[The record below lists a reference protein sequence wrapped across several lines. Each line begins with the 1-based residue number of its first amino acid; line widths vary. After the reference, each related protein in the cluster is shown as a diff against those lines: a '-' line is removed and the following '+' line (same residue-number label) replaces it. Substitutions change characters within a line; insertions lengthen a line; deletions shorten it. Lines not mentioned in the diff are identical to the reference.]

1 MTNEST
7 TPQAAIP
14 GKVRFRMFYRDGGNH
29 KTTNDFFYSNTENLS
44 QDEIMEALRSINSDE
59 MLPAEYDLSTSAPLI
74 HPNENAHNNEDHCYI
89 EFDADEHVSFHRNAI
104 DPAMAEGDIS
114 YIIKNIKDVEKD
126 GSCLSYR
133 QLTEAVHASNIN
145 DVKESIEHCNLALI
159 DKNEL
164 AELRALK
171 EKLAKTEGVEL
182 ELMAAIAYM
191 HLKNP
196 LTFDDTVRNGI
207 ERPRLHKLQSQ
218 AALIAGITR

>member
-59 MLPAEYDLSTSAPLI
+59 MIPAEYDLSTSAPLI
-74 HPNENAHNNEDHCYI
+74 HPNESAHNNEDHCYI
-89 EFDADEHVSFHRNAI
+89 EFDADEHVSFHHKAI

-114 YIIKNIKDVEKD
+114 YIIKNIKDVEKN
-126 GSCLSYR
+126 GVCQSYLE
-133 QLTEAVHASNIN
+133 LTNAIHASNIE
-145 DVKESIEHCNLALI
+145 DAKESIEQNKLALI

-171 EKLAKTEGVEL
+171 EKFAKIEEVEL
-182 ELMAAIAYM
+182 GLMAALAYT
-191 HLKNP
+191 HLNNP
-196 LTFDDTVRNGI
+196 LKFDEAVRNGI

-218 AALIAGITR
+218 AASIAGITR